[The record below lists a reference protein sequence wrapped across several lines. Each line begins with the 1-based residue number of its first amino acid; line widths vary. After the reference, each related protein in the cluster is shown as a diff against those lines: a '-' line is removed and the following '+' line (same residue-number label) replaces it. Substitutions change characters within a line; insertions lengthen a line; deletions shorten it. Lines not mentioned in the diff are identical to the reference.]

1 MSIHALYAHSLKTR
15 QSVSYTRSPTMIKC
29 RHGPDS
35 RRWCFP
41 NLGIPTP
48 SYQPACMGP
57 IPVALDT
64 CMVTYSTAI
73 VHVQRQQCTFS
84 HNFICPSG
92 DSNTS
97 KSPQAT
103 STPQRAES
111 SDSGYSSA
119 QESKL
124 LLNEVQREYPSTTK
138 CALSCEYSTWVR
150 TNLQIVCTGMNLSV
164 LTPSWSSYAIFQT
177 VTMLCGTSYV

>member
-1 MSIHALYAHSLKTR
+1 MYALYAHSFKTR
-15 QSVSYTRSPTMIKC
+15 QSVSYKHSPNMVKF

-35 RRWCFP
+35 RSWGFP

-64 CMVTYSTAI
+64 SMVTYSTAI
-73 VHVQRQQCTFS
+73 VLVQRQQCTFS
-84 HNFICPSG
+84 RNFICPSG

-97 KSPQAT
+97 TLPQAA
-103 STPQRAES
+103 STPQRVES

-119 QESKL
+119 QESRQL
-124 LLNEVQREYPSTTK
+124 FNEVPREYPSTTK
-138 CALSCEYSTWVR
+138 HALSCEYST
-150 TNLQIVCTGMNLSV
+150 
-164 LTPSWSSYAIFQT
+164 
-177 VTMLCGTSYV
+177 

>member
-1 MSIHALYAHSLKTR
+1 MYAHSLKTR
-15 QSVSYTRSPTMIKC
+15 QSVSYTHSPNMVKF

-35 RRWCFP
+35 RSWGFLTWVSP
-41 NLGIPTP
+41 PPVTSLHA
-48 SYQPACMGP
+48 SMGP

-64 CMVTYSTAI
+64 SMVTYSTT
-73 VHVQRQQCTFS
+73 VVLVQRQQCTFS

-97 KSPQAT
+97 ELPQAT

-124 LLNEVQREYPSTTK
+124 FLNDVQREYPSTTK
-138 CALSCEYSTWVR
+138 HALSCEYSTYVR
-150 TNLQIVCTGMNLSV
+150 THLQAIPTGMNLSV
-164 LTPSWSSYAIFQT
+164 LTPSWSGCAIFQP